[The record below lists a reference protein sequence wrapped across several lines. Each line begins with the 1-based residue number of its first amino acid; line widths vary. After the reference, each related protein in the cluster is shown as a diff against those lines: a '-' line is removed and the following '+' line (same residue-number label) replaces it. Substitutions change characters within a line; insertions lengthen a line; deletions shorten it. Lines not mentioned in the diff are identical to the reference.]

1 MGERGAGGGINIP
14 TVKRYEAIL
23 LELKEH
29 QDKMREANLDWNNYK
44 KAFENIMLLNKAE
57 EGCTLKSAKEVTAYW
72 WDASEGDILD
82 QQQIFTVCHDMYPL
96 EALKRR
102 YLDEAEY
109 WGKGGKNNGNP
120 EI

>member
-1 MGERGAGGGINIP
+1 MGERSNEGGINIS

-44 KAFENIMLLNKAE
+44 KAFENIMLLN
-57 EGCTLKSAKEVTAYW
+57 TADW
-72 WDASEGDILD
+72 WDESKGNILD
-82 QQQIFTVCHDMYPL
+82 QWQIFTTCHAMYPL

-102 YLDEAEY
+102 YLDDCE
-109 WGKGGKNNGNP
+109 KGGR
-120 EI
+120 

>member
-1 MGERGAGGGINIP
+1 MS

-57 EGCTLKSAKEVTAYW
+57 EGCTLKRAKEVTAQW
-72 WDASEGDILD
+72 WDELKGGVLD
-82 QQQIFTVCHDMYPL
+82 QWQIFTTCHAMYPL